1 MHATIDLLGV
11 FQPQAMCDTALSVL
25 IALLIVAVGAV
36 HNAALEVINR
46 DVVIVGG
53 GASGAHAAVK
63 LRDMGKS
70 VVLVEKRDKLVSED
84 AAVLRK
90 IRHC

>member
-1 MHATIDLLGV
+1 MHATIDISGV
-11 FQPQAMCDTALSVL
+11 FQPQAMCDAALSVL
-25 IALLIVAVGAV
+25 IALLIVSVGAV

-70 VVLVEKRDKLVSED
+70 VVLVEKRDILVSED

-90 IRHC
+90 IRDC

>member
-1 MHATIDLLGV
+1 MHATIDLSGV
-11 FQPQAMCDTALSVL
+11 FQLQAMRHTALSVL
-25 IALLIVAVGAV
+25 ILALLIVAVGAV
-36 HNAALEVINR
+36 ENAALEVINR

-70 VVLVEKRDKLVSED
+70 VVLVEKRDILVSED
-84 AAVLRK
+84 AAVPRK
-90 IRHC
+90 I